1 MEKLEEIFQPIA
13 ELLTDKQ
20 LKEKDL
26 MVDPVEL
33 KAEKSYP
40 INQGEVT
47 FSIGAQASM
56 TVQLFNDENDKDA
69 EAFISGASPSYI
81 VFKPASQA
89 YLKYQASVLP
99 KANASGSI
107 EDIGFEFEVATDLKA
122 TYYKGHANTEKIKD
136 AFIQDAT
143 NFLTIFKWQDIQKL
157 AVNDALSFNVAGKL
171 KAGLKVSWSNIF
183 AQSLSSVT
191 SALPFPLTIDINLT
205 PKLTASFDVTITDQ
219 FSYFIKRIDGGKFFV
234 AISKIKNS
242 TTTTS
247 LGALVGVAFSKPDEL
262 EGQLNTI
269 VDEALKA
276 IVKKSGVQVD
286 KAIEAVKKG
295 NAKSEQ
301 TAIISEVA
309 DRLGLSGIPDVIDAL
324 EEKWKK
330 LKEDLKK
337 NIKNIAEANA
347 ELSFTYEYQRI
358 KEGKELLSVNL
369 PETALKNHHPNLLRF
384 KLSGLLDSLS
394 KESISGAEVVSYL
407 NQVVLKIDKSW
418 GFGLKL
424 MGKEFLK
431 SRDFETNVDTIRT
444 DIKNHKQINQ
454 DRSVGYTWKLG
465 KGKGKWLTEMNAAM
479 KTFSASSD
487 PLFSEVALNWY
498 LNMVIEDNRVKERE
512 LREYLDMGVLWG
524 SILQHDVEALVKK
537 YLPLIEKKAATFESK
552 LILSEFATKT
562 ILVQAGANQFDKI
575 NKEYMAR
582 SFAAA
587 MGYMEE
593 FALRREVQAREDSYA
608 PLWLTYLNKPNQDT
622 RDLATMA
629 YNHLRTLPH
638 ADTLPQFEKN
648 AGVNNQGNW
657 FADVIFTNPNTYS
670 HTISCF
676 LGIADL
682 SNKINTS
689 APLANNFDLAFK
701 KIGPFLSQSL
711 YVRALGSFLSRYAMA
726 NPLLQK
732 EVKRVF
738 TITYQENDQE
748 QIVNLAVV

>member
-1 MEKLEEIFQPIA
+1 MEKLEEIFKPLA

-47 FSIGAQASM
+47 FSIGAQASL
-56 TVQLFNDENDKDA
+56 TAQLFNDENDKDA
-69 EAFISGASPSYI
+69 EAFISSASPSYI
-81 VFKPASQA
+81 VFKPVSQA
-89 YLKYQASVLP
+89 YLKYQASVLA

-107 EDIGFEFEVATDLKA
+107 EDIGFEFEVAADLKA

-136 AFIQDAT
+136 AFIQDAS
-143 NFLTIFKWQDIQKL
+143 NFLTIFKWQDVQKL

-183 AQSLSSVT
+183 AQSLSSIT
-191 SALPFPLTIDINLT
+191 SSLPLPLTIDINLT

-219 FSYFIKRIDGGKFFV
+219 FSYFIKRVDNGKFFV

-242 TTTTS
+242 TTTGS

-262 EGQLNTI
+262 EGQLNVI
-269 VDEALKA
+269 LDEALKA
-276 IVKKSGVQVD
+276 IVKKAGPQVD

-295 NAKSEQ
+295 NAT
-301 TAIISEVA
+301 TAQNEIIREVA
-309 DRLGLSGIPDVIDAL
+309 DRLGLSGVTDAIDTL

-337 NIKNIAEANA
+337 NIKDIAEANA

-369 PETALKNHHPNLLRF
+369 PEVALKNHHPNLLRF
-384 KLSGLLDSLS
+384 KLTGLLDGLA
-394 KESISGAEVVSYL
+394 KDSISGAEIVSYL
-407 NQVVLKIDKSW
+407 NQVVLKIEKSW

-424 MGKEFLK
+424 MGKEFIR

-444 DIKNHKQINQ
+444 DIKNHKQISQ

-465 KGKGKWLTEMNAAM
+465 KGKGKWLTEINATM
-479 KTFSASSD
+479 KTFSATPD
-487 PLFSEVALNWY
+487 PLFSEVAMSWY
-498 LNMVIEDNRVKERE
+498 LNMVIEDNRIKEKE

-524 SILQHDVEALVKK
+524 SILQSDVNSLVEK
-537 YLPLIEKKAATFESK
+537 YLPLLEKKAATFESK

-562 ILVQAGANQFDKI
+562 ILVQAGRHQFDKT
-575 NKEYMAR
+575 NQEYLAR

-593 FALRREVQAREDSYA
+593 FALRREVQAREEAYA
-608 PLWLTYLNKPNQDT
+608 PLWLTYLNKSNHST
-622 RDLATMA
+622 RDLAAMA
-629 YNHLRTLPH
+629 YDHLRKQPH
-638 ADTLPQFEKN
+638 ADALPQFEKN
-648 AGVNNQGNW
+648 AGHSNQGNW
-657 FADVIFTNPNTYS
+657 FADVVFTNPNTFS
-670 HTISCF
+670 DVVSCF

-682 SNKINTS
+682 SNKINAS
-689 APLANNFDLAFK
+689 APLSNNFDLAFK
-701 KIGPFLSQSL
+701 KISPFLSQSF

-738 TITYQENDQE
+738 TITYMENDQE
-748 QIVNLAVV
+748 QNINLAVV